1 MESIQQAQSNHTD
14 LKPKWQERFAFIE
27 QHGRPGSATYK
38 QALRGLSFGKRILI
52 NSSILAFFFGPIYW
66 FVLGL
71 WKKNL
76 AVIGIILAI
85 GVIEGLFE
93 MLTGSVIPAA
103 VDNGIGFAV
112 SLTYAILTPYAYY
125 LKRLKN
131 HQSWNPWEGHGKG

>member
-1 MESIQQAQSNHTD
+1 MDSYQQTQYNLPD

-38 QALRGLSFGKRILI
+38 QALRGLSFGKRILV

-76 AVIGIILAI
+76 AMLGLILAI
-85 GVIEGLFE
+85 VGIESLFE
-93 MLTGSVIPAA
+93 MLTGIAVHTA
-103 VDNGIGFAV
+103 VDNGIRVAI
-112 SLTYAILTPYAYY
+112 SLSYAILTPYAYY
-125 LKRLKN
+125 LNRVKN
-131 HQSWNPWEGHGKG
+131 HQGWNPFEGHGKD